1 MRIQPQR
8 LVKMLKIVSCIN
20 WFIITIIFRLRMLFK
35 ISDIRDMINITKN
48 IGIILFKVEDIAG
61 GILSL
66 KCNLNL
72 FIIW

>member
-1 MRIQPQR
+1 
-8 LVKMLKIVSCIN
+8 
-20 WFIITIIFRLRMLFK
+20 MLFK

-72 FIIW
+72 FII